1 MKSKRERNRIYYL
14 LSFVI
19 GVAMLVMVYQHKTIQ
34 ELEDDLSE
42 VREELYIKNDIIKQI
57 NMRNERE
64 FYMERMEEKNE

>member
-1 MKSKRERNRIYYL
+1 MKSKRERNLIYYL

-19 GVAMLVMVYQHKTIQ
+19 GVTMLVMVYQHKTIQ